1 MNINPINFTHFNSV
15 NNNKKDKVQKTGNT
29 EQKTSINL
37 QNKVTSD
44 VFKAYN
50 PQISFTRRAL
60 NKEGQ
65 ENIVSYLSSK
75 PNYNGHSVAQTL
87 ALKKPQRYIE
97 VTSNLSNQNKYKLL
111 KLQDSFGNT
120 TAHALAKKG
129 GYLYT
134 VATNGANP
142 KEKYNL
148 LKLAN
153 RDKTTVA
160 HNLAYYYPYVY
171 IEATE
176 DLDQDDMLRVLK
188 LKDREGTT
196 VADNLAYSNPDLY
209 AEEMEYFAP
218 EERLEIIQF
227 KDKDEPTTAH
237 RAIYTN
243 ENTYRRSTN
252 GFSREVQ
259 FELFS
264 TGNIA
269 SSLAFRDVELY
280 KEITRNFTDKQKG
293 YLIEQIRSIKTNENN
308 RDYVQRIIK
317 KITE

>member
-1 MNINPINFTHFNSV
+1 MNINPINFTHFHSIST
-15 NNNKKDKVQKTGNT
+15 KKYKTQTTKNT
-29 EQKTSINL
+29 EQKTSINS
-37 QNKVTSD
+37 QNKVASD

-50 PQISFTRRAL
+50 PQISFTRKAL

-65 ENIVSYLSSK
+65 EYVISHLSSR
-75 PNYNGHSVAQTL
+75 PSYNGHSVAQTL
-87 ALKKPQRYIE
+87 ASKKPQRYIE

-120 TAHALAKKG
+120 PAHALAEKG

-134 VATNGANP
+134 IATNGATP
-142 KEKYNL
+142 EEKYNL

-160 HNLAYYYPYVY
+160 HNLAYYHPYVY

-188 LKDREGTT
+188 LKDKEGTT

-209 AEEMEYFAP
+209 AEEMEYFTP
-218 EERLEIIQF
+218 EERLGIIQS
-227 KDKDEPTTAH
+227 KGKNEPTIAH

-243 ENTYRRSTN
+243 ENTYRILTN
-252 GFSREVQ
+252 GLSRKEQ

-280 KEITRNFTDKQKG
+280 KEITRNFTDEQKG
-293 YLIEQIRSIKTNENN
+293 YLIEQIRSIKSNENN